1 MLSFTSNIG
10 ILGGYAMSSV
20 KRSEVPVQETW
31 NLEDLFL
38 TEEAYLAAIE
48 NLKHAVEDA
57 VSALT
62 GNITNAQQVVEA
74 IATTEKIQ
82 EQLVPIGTYA
92 SLSHSVEQ
100 TNTDNQMRSAQFGSV
115 AAMIATKLSFVK
127 SDLLALDEAILEE
140 AKRLN
145 PDYANYIDKLL
156 IQKPYQLHPEA
167 EKALA
172 SFGATFNAPYEL
184 YNTTKLVDMK
194 FPDFEVNGESFPMSY
209 NLFEGDWEL
218 ESDADKRRAAFDAF
232 SAKLKE
238 YQHTTAKA
246 YNTHLKI
253 EKTDADLRGYNSIYD
268 ALLQPQQVDRSLY
281 DRQIDLIMSELA
293 PHMRRYAKLLQ
304 KTHELDKMTF
314 ADLKISLDP
323 SYEPTITV
331 EQSRAYMKDGLA
343 VMGEDYGKMLDR
355 SFDERWIDFAQNA
368 GKSTGAFCS
377 SPYGVHPYVLISW
390 TSRMNEVFV
399 LAHELGHAGHFY
411 LANEAQNVYNARP
424 SLYFIEAPS
433 TMNEMLMA
441 NHLLKNSTDARF
453 KRWVISTIISRTYY
467 HNFVTHLLE
476 AAYQRKVYDIIDA
489 GGNVNA
495 PKLNELKREV
505 LEQFWGDTVEI
516 NAGAELTWMRQ
527 PHYYMGL
534 YPYTYSAG
542 LTISTQVSQRILN
555 GDENAVAEWI
565 DVLKAGGTKTPVEL
579 AKMAGVDITT
589 EKPLRDTIAFIGDLI
604 EQLEKLTEEIA
615 YV

>member
-1 MLSFTSNIG
+1 MSML
-10 ILGGYAMSSV
+10 
-20 KRSEVPVQETW
+20 KRNEVPVGETW
-31 NLEDLFL
+31 NLNDLFSS
-38 TEEAYLAAIE
+38 EEAYLEAIEEVKQLVDTSAKQLPGTITDAKGAIAAIE
-48 NLKHAVEDA
+48 A
-57 VSALT
+57 
-62 GNITNAQQVVEA
+62 
-74 IATTEKIQ
+74 TEKIQ
-82 EQLVPIGTYA
+82 LKLVPIGTYA
-92 SLSHSVEQ
+92 SLSHSVDQ
-100 TNTDNQMRSAQFGSV
+100 TSTENQMRSAQFGSL
-115 AAMIATKLSFVK
+115 AASIATKLSFVK
-127 SDLLALDEAILEE
+127 SDLLALDEAILKE
-140 AKRLN
+140 AQLLN
-145 PDYANYIDKLL
+145 PSYENYIKKLL
-156 IQKPYQLHPEA
+156 VQKPHQLHPEA

-172 SFGATFNAPYEL
+172 AFGATFDAPYEL
-184 YNTTKLVDMK
+184 YNTTKLVDMN
-194 FPDFEVNGESFPMSY
+194 FPNFEVDGEQFPLSY

-218 ESDADKRRAAFDAF
+218 ETDTKKRRAAFDAF
-232 SAKLKE
+232 SSKLRE
-238 YQHTTAKA
+238 YQHTTAKT

-253 EKTDADLRGYNSIYD
+253 EKTDADLRGYETIYD
-268 ALLQPQQVDRSLY
+268 ALLESQQVDRSMY

-331 EQSRAYMKDGLA
+331 EESRQYMKDGLSI
-343 VMGEDYGKMLDR
+343 MGEDYLKMIDR

-411 LANEAQNVYNARP
+411 LANEAQNIYNARP

-441 NHLLKNSTDARF
+441 NYLLQNSTDARF
-453 KRWVISTIISRTYY
+453 KRWVISSIISRTYY

-516 NAGAELTWMRQ
+516 TEGAELTWMRQ

-555 GDENAVAEWI
+555 GDESAVGEWI
-565 DVLKAGGTKTPVEL
+565 EVLKAGGTKTPVEL
-579 AKMAGVDITT
+579 SKMAGVDITT
-589 EKPLRDTIAFIGDLI
+589 EQPLRDTIAFIGNLVT
-604 EQLEKLTEEIA
+604 QLEQLTEELQT
-615 YV
+615 V